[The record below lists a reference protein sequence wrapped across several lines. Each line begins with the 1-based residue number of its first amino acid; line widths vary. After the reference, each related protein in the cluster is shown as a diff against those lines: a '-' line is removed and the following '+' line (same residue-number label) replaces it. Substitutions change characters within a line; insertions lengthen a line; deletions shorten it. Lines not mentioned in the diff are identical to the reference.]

1 MTSWKTYRLG
11 ELVKVKGGKRLPKG
25 ISLQTTPNTHPYIR
39 IRDMGKKRVLE
50 LDATYEYV
58 DDVTQKSIA
67 RYVVD
72 EGDILLSIVGTIGLV
87 SIVGKSLHQANQT
100 ENCVKL
106 VNLNGIDPL
115 FLYYFLLSPKG
126 QDEIKRGTVGAVQA
140 KLPIKNIE
148 NIDIPLP
155 PMEEQ
160 RRIAGILGAIDDKI
174 ENNRRI
180 NTNLELQAQAPYKQ
194 WFVDFEFPN
203 EEGKPYKSSGGKMVD
218 SGLGLI
224 PEGWSVGKLE
234 DIGDIIGGGTPSK
247 VVAEYYTKNG
257 IAWITPKDL
266 SVSHLKFTAKGE
278 TDITELG
285 YKNSSAKIMPRGSV
299 LFSSRAPIGYISI
312 AKNDICTNQGFKSV
326 VPNNGC
332 TAFVYY
338 FLLSN
343 TENIESKA
351 TGSTFKEASGALMKS
366 LELVIPSDD
375 ILEKFEKIMSPIF
388 ESQEKFEVENETLAT
403 LRDTLLPKLMSGE
416 LKVLNNLLTLNNLKA

>member
-1 MTSWKTYRLG
+1 MTEWKTYKLG
-11 ELVKVKGGKRLPKG
+11 DVVNILDNRRIPLSARQREQRRGEYPYYGAQG
-25 ISLQTTPNTHPYIR
+25 II
-39 IRDMGKKRVLE
+39 D
-50 LDATYEYV
+50 YV
-58 DDVTQKSIA
+58 DDYLFDGTYLLIA
-67 RYVVD
+67 EDGENLRSKKQN
-72 EGDILLSIVGTIGLV
+72 IAQLV
-87 SIVGKSLHQANQT
+87 SGKYWVNNHAHILESNGLCDIRYICYLLNIIDISGYITGSAQPKLNQAN
-100 ENCVKL
+100 
-106 VNLNGIDPL
+106 
-115 FLYYFLLSPKG
+115 LLAIS
-126 QDEIKRGTVGAVQA
+126 IS
-140 KLPIKNIE
+140 LPS
-148 NIDIPLP
+148 L
-155 PMEEQ
+155 EEQ

-180 NTNLELQAQAPYKQ
+180 NDNLEQQAQALYKQ

-218 SGLGLI
+218 SDLGQI
-224 PEGWSVGKLE
+224 PEVWSVGKLE
-234 DIGDIIGGGTPSK
+234 DVGTIVGGGTPSK
-247 VVAEYYTKNG
+247 AKQEYYTSNG

-285 YKNSSAKIMPRGSV
+285 YKNSNAKIMPRGSV

-338 FLLSN
+338 FLLSH

-388 ESQEKFEVENETLAT
+388 ETQEKFEAENEALAT
-403 LRDTLLPKLMSGE
+403 LRDTLLPKLMNGE
-416 LKVLNNLLTLNNLKA
+416 IKIE

>member
-1 MTSWKTYRLG
+1 MTKW
-11 ELVKVKGGKRLPKG
+11 VKCKL
-25 ISLQTTPNTHPYIR
+25 
-39 IRDMGKKRVLE
+39 
-50 LDATYEYV
+50 
-58 DDVTQKSIA
+58 
-67 RYVVD
+67 
-72 EGDILLSIVGTIGLV
+72 GDICTLNY
-87 SIVGKSLHQANQT
+87 GKSLTATNRVAGDIPVYSSAGITGSHNVA
-100 ENCVKL
+100 L
-106 VNLNGIDPL
+106 VQSKGIIVGR
-115 FLYYFLLSPKG
+115 K
-126 QDEIKRGTVGAVQA
+126 GTVGTVYYSDKPLYCIDTAYYILPDDEKYDFKWLYYRLKSLHLDKLNEDSAVPGLNRETAYAQ
-140 KLPIKNIE
+140 E
-148 NIDIPLP
+148 FPLP
-155 PMEEQ
+155 PLEEQ

-180 NTNLELQAQAPYKQ
+180 NTNLELQAQALYKQ

-218 SGLGLI
+218 SELGPI

-247 VVAEYYTKNG
+247 AVAEYYTKNG

-266 SVSHLKFTAKGE
+266 SVSHSKFTSKGE

-366 LELVIPSDD
+366 LDLVIPSED
-375 ILEKFEKIMSPIF
+375 ILENFENITIID
-388 ESQEKFEVENETLAT
+388 N
-403 LRDTLLPKLMSGE
+403 PKE
-416 LKVLNNLLTLNNLKA
+416 LTKYCIIH

>member
-1 MTSWKTYRLG
+1 MTEWKTYKLSDITIMR
-11 ELVKVKGGKRLPKG
+11 
-25 ISLQTTPNTHPYIR
+25 N
-39 IRDMGKKRVLE
+39 GKKRPNTRGIYPV
-50 LDATYEYV
+50 Y
-58 DDVTQKSIA
+58 
-67 RYVVD
+67 
-72 EGDILLSIVGTIGLV
+72 GG
-87 SIVGKSLHQANQT
+87 
-100 ENCVKL
+100 
-106 VNLNGIDPL
+106 NGIMDYADCYNAENTIIIGRVGAYCGNVYQCKDRCWVSDNAISVSANDL
-115 FLYYFLLSPKG
+115 VDNNYLYYLMSSLDFHHHHIGGAQPLMT
-126 QDEIKRGTVGAVQA
+126 QDIICGFEIS
-140 KLPIKNIE
+140 
-148 NIDIPLP
+148 LP
-155 PMEEQ
+155 PLEEQ
-160 RRIAGILGAIDDKI
+160 RRIVGILGAIDDKI

-180 NTNLELQAQAPYKQ
+180 NTNLELQAQALYKQ

-203 EEGKPYKSSGGKMVD
+203 EDSKPYKSSGGKMVD
-218 SGLGLI
+218 SQLGPI
-224 PEGWSVGKLE
+224 PEGWCVGKLD

-247 VVAEYYTKNG
+247 AVAEYYTKNG

-266 SVSHLKFTAKGE
+266 SVSHSKFTSKGE

-366 LELVIPSDD
+366 LDLVIPSED
-375 ILEKFEKIMSPIF
+375 ILENFENIMSPIF
-388 ESQEKFEVENETLAT
+388 ELQEKFEAENENLAT
-403 LRDTLLPKLMSGE
+403 LRDTLLPKLMNGE
-416 LKVLNNLLTLNNLKA
+416 IKVTEYLWKNLTNEGK

>member
-1 MTSWKTYRLG
+1 MKYGKLPPKNNSGKYPIWSGYRNVGFTDTYNCSKGTTIVVARG
-11 ELVKVKGGKRLPKG
+11 VGGTGDVKIAKEDCFLTN
-25 ISLQTTPNTHPYIR
+25 L
-39 IRDMGKKRVLE
+39 
-50 LDATYEYV
+50 
-58 DDVTQKSIA
+58 SIA
-67 RYVVD
+67 VD
-72 EGDILLSIVGTIGLV
+72 LD
-87 SIVGKSLHQANQT
+87 
-100 ENCVKL
+100 
-106 VNLNGIDPL
+106 VNICNPQY
-115 FLYYFLLSPKG
+115 LYYKFLLSNLKYLDSG
-126 QDEIKRGTVGAVQA
+126 SAQSQITIDDLKRLQ
-140 KLPIKNIE
+140 LS
-148 NIDIPLP
+148 LP
-155 PMEEQ
+155 PLEEQ
-160 RRIAGILGAIDDKI
+160 RRIVGILGAIDDKI

-180 NTNLELQAQAPYKQ
+180 NDNLEKQAQALYKQ

-218 SGLGLI
+218 SELGQI
-224 PEGWSVGKLE
+224 PEGWSVCKLE

-247 VVAEYYTKNG
+247 AVAEYYTKNG

-326 VPNNGC
+326 IPHNGC

-366 LELVIPSDD
+366 LELVIPSED
-375 ILEKFEKIMSPIF
+375 ILEKFENIMSPIF
-388 ESQEKFEVENETLAT
+388 ESQEKFEAENETLAT
-403 LRDTLLPKLMSGE
+403 LRDTLLPKLMNGE
-416 LKVLNNLLTLNNLKA
+416 IITK

>member
-1 MTSWKTYRLG
+1 MTEWKTYRAEDYCLMVTDG
-11 ELVKVKGGKRLPKG
+11 THDSPKPQAEGLYLITSKHLKPSGIDFSSANRISETDYNKIIQRSKVE
-25 ISLQTTPNTHPYIR
+25 QY
-39 IRDMGKKRVLE
+39 
-50 LDATYEYV
+50 
-58 DDVTQKSIA
+58 
-67 RYVVD
+67 
-72 EGDILLSIVGTIGLV
+72 DILFSMIGTIGNIHRV
-87 SIVGKSLHQANQT
+87 TTHIVDFAVKNMGIFKMGGDADKSLWMYYWLQSPIAQEYIQSRITGSTQGYLTLGNLRDFPV
-100 ENCVKL
+100 CVP
-106 VNLNGIDPL
+106 PL
-115 FLYYFLLSPKG
+115 
-126 QDEIKRGTVGAVQA
+126 
-140 KLPIKNIE
+140 
-148 NIDIPLP
+148 
-155 PMEEQ
+155 EEQ

-180 NTNLELQAQAPYKQ
+180 NTYLELQAQALYKQ

-218 SGLGLI
+218 SELGPI

-247 VVAEYYTKNG
+247 AVAEYYTKNG

-266 SVSHLKFTAKGE
+266 SVSHSKFTAKGE

-366 LELVIPSDD
+366 LDLVIPSDD

>member
-1 MTSWKTYRLG
+1 MTNWKTYRLG
-11 ELVKVKGGKRLPKG
+11 
-25 ISLQTTPNTHPYIR
+25 
-39 IRDMGKKRVLE
+39 
-50 LDATYEYV
+50 
-58 DDVTQKSIA
+58 
-67 RYVVD
+67 
-72 EGDILLSIVGTIGLV
+72 DICTLNY
-87 SIVGKSLHQANQT
+87 GKSLTATNRVAGDIPAYSSAGITGSHNVA
-100 ENCVKL
+100 L
-106 VNLNGIDPL
+106 VQNKGIIVGRKDTVGTVYYSDKPFYCIDTAYYIL
-115 FLYYFLLSPKG
+115 PDDEKYDFKWLYYRLKSLHLDKLNEDS
-126 QDEIKRGTVGAVQA
+126 AVPGLNRETAYAQ
-140 KLPIKNIE
+140 E
-148 NIDIPLP
+148 FPLP
-155 PMEEQ
+155 PLEEQ

-180 NTNLELQAQAPYKQ
+180 NTNLELQAQALYKQ
-194 WFVDFEFPN
+194 WFADFEFPN
-203 EEGKPYKSSGGKMVD
+203 EEDKPYKSSGGKMVD
-218 SGLGLI
+218 SELGPI
-224 PEGWSVGKLE
+224 PEGWCLGKLE

-247 VVAEYYTKNG
+247 AVAEYYTKNG

-266 SVSHLKFTAKGE
+266 SVSHSKFTSKGE

-351 TGSTFKEASGALMKS
+351 TGSIFKEASGALMKS
-366 LELVIPSDD
+366 LDLVIPSED
-375 ILEKFEKIMSPIF
+375 ILENFENIMSPIF
-388 ESQEKFEVENETLAT
+388 ELQEKFEAENETLAT

-416 LKVLNNLLTLNNLKA
+416 IITK

>member
-1 MTSWKTYRLG
+1 MKIADIQPPVVNTN
-11 ELVKVKGGKRLPKG
+11 ELVGVDMSNYDTNKLRKYIISKGDYVLAMTGATIGKLGRITNDIESYINQRVLTFRPDESIVDKDYLYYQLCSEKFNKYILNHIDSETAQPNISAG
-25 ISLQTTPNTHPYIR
+25 SVGGFEISLP
-39 IRDMGKKRVLE
+39 
-50 LDATYEYV
+50 
-58 DDVTQKSIA
+58 
-67 RYVVD
+67 
-72 EGDILLSIVGTIGLV
+72 
-87 SIVGKSLHQANQT
+87 
-100 ENCVKL
+100 
-106 VNLNGIDPL
+106 PL
-115 FLYYFLLSPKG
+115 
-126 QDEIKRGTVGAVQA
+126 
-140 KLPIKNIE
+140 
-148 NIDIPLP
+148 
-155 PMEEQ
+155 EEQ

-180 NTNLELQAQAPYKQ
+180 NTNLELQAQALYKQ

-218 SGLGLI
+218 SELGLI
-224 PEGWSVGKLE
+224 PDGWRVGKLE

-247 VVAEYYTKNG
+247 AVAEYYTKNG

-343 TENIESKA
+343 TEKIESKA
-351 TGSTFKEASGALMKS
+351 SGSTFKEASGTLMKS
-366 LELVIPSDD
+366 LDLVIPSED
-375 ILEKFEKIMSPIF
+375 ILEIFETIMSPIF
-388 ESQEKFEVENETLAT
+388 ESQEKFEAENETLAT
-403 LRDTLLPKLMSGE
+403 LRDTLLPKLMNGE
-416 LKVLNNLLTLNNLKA
+416 IKL